1 VPHVLAGG
9 RVTAADR
16 APVAPAE
23 DGDGP
28 VRATIW
34 VRGKVQE
41 VGFRWWT
48 RARALEIGLHGYTSN
63 LGDGRV
69 QVVAEGSQPD
79 CERLLAALRGPGT
92 PGRVTGVT
100 EIWGPIRNCYDGFA
114 LR

>member
-1 VPHVLAGG
+1 MHGHDST
-9 RVTAADR
+9 R
-16 APVAPAE
+16 
-23 DGDGP
+23 P

-48 RARALEIGLHGYTSN
+48 RARAMEIGLTGYTSN

-69 QVVAEGSQPD
+69 QVVAEGSHAD
-79 CERLLAALRGPGT
+79 CERLLALLRGPDT
-92 PGRVTGVT
+92 PGRVVGVT
-100 EIWGPIRNCYDGFA
+100 EIWSTTGDGYDSFA